1 MTTKRIGLVSILLL
15 FILMIATACGNQPTA
30 SEAHSSNT
38 KKIITIG
45 FNAGPYE
52 QMFKEGIAP
61 ILKKKGYTVHT
72 KDFTDGIQVNVAVAK
87 GQIDANIMQHPV
99 FMRFVNQQEGIHNVG
114 IVQVPG
120 PPMGLYAGQTKSLRA
135 VKDGDV
141 IAVPNEASNLYRG
154 LVILKNLGWIKLDP
168 KTNPANTSLKNVISN
183 PHHLVLKD
191 MNNAQEVRA
200 LPDVNYA
207 IIQGNFA
214 VSSGLKLTSALKLE
228 NLLNKFSVIVAV
240 ANTDKNAPWAKA
252 IEEAYHS
259 KSFQRYIKTHIQYN
273 GYHLPDYFKR

>member
-1 MTTKRIGLVSILLL
+1 MKKRAIGFISLVLI
-15 FILMIATACGNQPTA
+15 FILAIGTACSNPSA
-30 SEAHSSNT
+30 SDSSSTSKT
-38 KKIITIG
+38 KKTITVG

-61 ILKKKGYTVHT
+61 ILKKKGYTVKT

-99 FMRFVNQQEGIHNVG
+99 YMAFVNQQEGIHNVG
-114 IVQVPG
+114 IVQIPG
-120 PPMGLYAGQTKSLRA
+120 PPMGVYAGKSKSLKA

-141 IAVPNEASNLYRG
+141 IALPNEASNLYRG
-154 LVILKNLGWIKLDP
+154 LVILKDLGWIKLNP
-168 KTNPANTSLKNVISN
+168 KANPANASLKDVTSN

-200 LPDVNYA
+200 LPDVNYGV
-207 IIQGNFA
+207 IQGNFA

-228 NLLNKFSVIVAV
+228 NLLDKFSVNVAV
-240 ANTDKNAPWAKA
+240 ADTNKSAPWAKA
-252 IEEAYHS
+252 IVEAYHS
-259 KSFQRYIKTHIQYN
+259 KQFLHYIKTHKQYD
-273 GYHLPDYFKR
+273 GYHLPNDLNQ